1 MAKRKCEEQLNA
13 DSLIDDLFQDLR
25 GRSELFQAF
34 FEQYQPGASF
44 NSIND
49 EVRVK
54 LLRVMTT
61 TATHVV
67 SKRCSVDHLKNEI
80 WAHAIDTLKY
90 FAEQESTWTAKR
102 SPAATKTLGPPPSS
116 TPQPHHRIER
126 Q

>member
-25 GRSELFQAF
+25 GRSELFQAS

-61 TATHVV
+61 TVATVTV
-67 SKRCSVDHLKNEI
+67 IQQR
-80 WAHAIDTLKY
+80 
-90 FAEQESTWTAKR
+90 
-102 SPAATKTLGPPPSS
+102 
-116 TPQPHHRIER
+116 
-126 Q
+126 